1 MCIPREALISA
12 LVRRARE
19 GYRVTREDLD
29 ALLKA
34 GVPRAQLLQA
44 FAGEGEALQHARA
57 VLDDR

>member
-19 GYRVTREDLD
+19 GYRVSRDDVE

-34 GVPRAQLLQA
+34 GVPRAQLIAA
-44 FAGEGEALQHARA
+44 FAGDSEPMIHARA
-57 VLDDR
+57 LIRS

>member
-1 MCIPREALISA
+1 MCITREALISA

-19 GYRVTREDLD
+19 GYRVTRDDID

-34 GVPRAQLLQA
+34 GVPRAQLQDA

-57 VLDDR
+57 MISSR